1 VMAAEAAIDSPLLE
15 VSIEGARGVIFNVT
29 GGTDLTL
36 QEVQQASEVVSN
48 MVDPDCN
55 IIFGMVTDPKMENEI
70 KMTIIATGFPS
81 AEASAEQEAAATA
94 ALGEVMSDDEAIDL
108 PPFLRHHRSAR
119 RRSTRDLTENE

>member
-1 VMAAEAAIDSPLLE
+1 
-15 VSIEGARGVIFNVT
+15 
-29 GGTDLTL
+29 
-36 QEVQQASEVVSN
+36 
-48 MVDPDCN
+48 
-55 IIFGMVTDPKMENEI
+55 MVTDPKMENEV

-119 RRSTRDLTENE
+119 RRSTRDLTANE

>member
-1 VMAAEAAIDSPLLE
+1 M
-15 VSIEGARGVIFNVT
+15 IFNVT

-55 IIFGMVTDPKMENEI
+55 IIFGMVTDPKMENEV
-70 KMTIIATGFPS
+70 KMTIIATGFPRLKHLLS
-81 AEASAEQEAAATA
+81 KKLLKTA

-119 RRSTRDLTENE
+119 RRSTRDLKAKSSV